1 MDVQFRGS
9 PDINVEVH
17 KKVPDASRTGDF
29 KILQYYQGS
38 ICHLLLWHIDP
49 CRFPL
54 DVGEYIMFIAALILY
69 FVLSIGVKRSV
80 GKMKGESGKSIKYYN
95 CKS

>member
-1 MDVQFRGS
+1 MDVQFKGS
-9 PDINVEVH
+9 LDINVEVH
-17 KKVPDASRTGDF
+17 KKVPDASRTEDF

-69 FVLSIGVKRSV
+69 FVLSIGVKRRKNERGV
-80 GKMKGESGKSIKYYN
+80 GKKY
-95 CKS
+95 KIL